1 MFNCTEPGGTTP
13 DHSIPDGL
21 AGFVDRAAPGSTVR
35 MGMHWYGPAGPK
47 TGMPEA
53 QDREVA
59 LRMVPEK
66 RDESIG
72 TPFTAAG
79 PRGGS
84 PWTWCTSGCP
94 GDGPDDADAV
104 DQVKHAGDK
113 LRATCGRTTDAF
125 ADKGGQGQARTGK
138 AHGARGHPPSTA
150 RTRPAR
156 SGPSASRDAGF
167 GGRTA
172 PSSWDWFGVLKH
184 FLIIGAHCSLTGAPL
199 KTFLG
204 RRTRVLAAT
213 TATAGMILLAACTS
227 TDGGGDGSATA
238 PGGVELV
245 KAGRLTTCT
254 HLPYPPFQSEI
265 DGKVQGFDVALID
278 LVAED
283 LGVKQEILD
292 TPFENF
298 KTGAFLNS
306 GKCDL
311 AAAGMTITE
320 ERKKNVDF
328 SDPYFRAAQAVL
340 VAKDSGITSLA
351 DVKARKARLG
361 AQAQT
366 TGEDYVKGQGFDPVS
381 FESSDAV
388 LNGLRTG
395 QVKAV
400 VIDYPV
406 VQGWLKDKAN
416 AEAFRLAE
424 QIDTGEEYGFTVK
437 KGNTALREAV
447 NKALADARA
456 DGTYKKLY
464 EQWIG
469 PYDESAASPA
479 AS

>member
-1 MFNCTEPGGTTP
+1 MNT
-13 DHSIPDGL
+13 L
-21 AGFVDRAAPGSTVR
+21 
-35 MGMHWYGPAGPK
+35 
-47 TGMPEA
+47 
-53 QDREVA
+53 
-59 LRMVPEK
+59 
-66 RDESIG
+66 
-72 TPFTAAG
+72 TA
-79 PRGGS
+79 
-84 PWTWCTSGCP
+84 
-94 GDGPDDADAV
+94 
-104 DQVKHAGDK
+104 
-113 LRATCGRTTDAF
+113 
-125 ADKGGQGQARTGK
+125 
-138 AHGARGHPPSTA
+138 
-150 RTRPAR
+150 
-156 SGPSASRDAGF
+156 
-167 GGRTA
+167 
-172 PSSWDWFGVLKH
+172 
-184 FLIIGAHCSLTGAPL
+184 
-199 KTFLG
+199 
-204 RRTRVLAAT
+204 RRTRILAAT
-213 TATAGMILLAACTS
+213 TATAGLVLLSGCTS
-227 TDGGGDGSATA
+227 TDDEGSGSTTA
-238 PGGVELV
+238 AGGVELV
-245 KAGRLTTCT
+245 KAGQLTTCT

-278 LVAED
+278 LVADD
-283 LGVKQEILD
+283 LGVKQQIVD

-306 GKCDL
+306 GQCDL

-328 SDPYFRAAQAVL
+328 SDPYFNATQAVL
-340 VAKDSGITSLA
+340 VDKKSGVTSLA
-351 DVKARKARLG
+351 DVKSKKVALG

-366 TGEDYVKGQGFDPVS
+366 TGEDYAKKQGFDPVS

-416 AEAFRLAE
+416 SDAFEVVDNLE
-424 QIDTGEEYGFTVK
+424 TGEQYGFTVK

-469 PYDESAASPA
+469 PYDEAAASPA